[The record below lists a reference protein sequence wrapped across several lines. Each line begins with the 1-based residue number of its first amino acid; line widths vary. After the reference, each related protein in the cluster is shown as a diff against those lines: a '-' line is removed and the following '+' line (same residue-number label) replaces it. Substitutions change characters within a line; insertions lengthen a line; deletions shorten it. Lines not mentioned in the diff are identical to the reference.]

1 MGYLNSAKG
10 QVVKL
15 LRYHVWG
22 RILANV
28 GLLKTLV
35 NFYIDLKEFSLVSLC
50 LILNS
55 VDFSSL
61 KKKEKSKLHI
71 KGKKIPLE
79 HHFFG

>member
-1 MGYLNSAKG
+1 MGYLNSTKG
-10 QVVKL
+10 KVVKL

-28 GLLKTLV
+28 GLLKTWV

-61 KKKEKSKLHI
+61 KKRKSQNSTLRERKFH
-71 KGKKIPLE
+71 
-79 HHFFG
+79 